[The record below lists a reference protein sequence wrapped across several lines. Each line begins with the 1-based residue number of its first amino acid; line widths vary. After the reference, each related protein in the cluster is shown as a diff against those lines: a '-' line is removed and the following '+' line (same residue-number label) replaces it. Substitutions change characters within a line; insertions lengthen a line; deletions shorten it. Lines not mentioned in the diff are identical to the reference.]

1 MVVLQRSFGG
11 KEYPVQPKNTP
22 VLAVLIANTIQEI
35 DTFTKKL
42 KEILGETHGL

>member
-22 VLAVLIANTIQEI
+22 VLAVQIA
-35 DTFTKKL
+35 
-42 KEILGETHGL
+42 ILRLQVGQ